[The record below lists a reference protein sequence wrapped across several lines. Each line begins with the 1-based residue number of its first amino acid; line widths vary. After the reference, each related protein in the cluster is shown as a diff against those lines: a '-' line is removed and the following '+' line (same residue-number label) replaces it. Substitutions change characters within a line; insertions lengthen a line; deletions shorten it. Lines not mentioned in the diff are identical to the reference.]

1 MQSCLAGG
9 QTTGYGSSQVEQDRT
24 GGKPQTGPKPTEHGT
39 VRRPGIPSREDSA
52 GRDPDKTRP
61 RTGTTGGDP
70 NEMMYGPV
78 GNATA
83 CTHQVHDCLCL
94 QILHVACLQS
104 VSSPSMNESNVEV
117 LWKTP
122 YIQCQMQTPIQ
133 LV

>member
-1 MQSCLAGG
+1 MHAHCLAEKHSVCSETAPNNSTSTLIQSCLADG

-70 NEMMYGPV
+70 NEMMYGPA
-78 GNATA
+78 GSAIA
-83 CTHQVHDCLCL
+83 C
-94 QILHVACLQS
+94 A
-104 VSSPSMNESNVEV
+104 SSA
-117 LWKTP
+117 
-122 YIQCQMQTPIQ
+122 
-133 LV
+133 